1 MSKSAVLC
9 PLAVYASPQAQ
20 SQIKLICNLSMVALR
35 ELEIAAIESKSDV
48 ANMKSANTQQLVVY
62 LQG

>member
-48 ANMKSANTQQLVVY
+48 AKHH
-62 LQG
+62 GI